1 MRSHQG
7 GIYRNVRLI
16 RKSDKAY
23 IRWNGVRVTTPGLA
37 ENQGRAS
44 IVQVDVDIENQG
56 RFVRLTFLAGST
68 PKLSEITVKGYIQ

>member
-7 GIYRNVRLI
+7 GIYRNVQLI

-44 IVQVDVDIENQG
+44 IVQVDGDHGQMVPMILPDVFQFFNQYN
-56 RFVRLTFLAGST
+56 TD
-68 PKLSEITVKGYIQ
+68 